1 MRQVS
6 GTPKKADAPTKARRR
21 EYLASLKT
29 LNTQVNTNYFQLD
42 DYLPGQNQV
51 TNWIKSHVDE
61 NPLVDL
67 SPVFKDYGKHLQ
79 QLRLNLF
86 L

>member
-1 MRQVS
+1 MS
-6 GTPKKADAPTKARRR
+6 DTPKKADAPTKARRK
-21 EYLASLKT
+21 EYLASLKA
-29 LNTQVNTNYFQLD
+29 LNTQVGKL
-42 DYLPGQNQV
+42 LPNNSCLGQNQV

-79 QLRLNLF
+79 QLRLELF
-86 L
+86 HHWIV

>member
-1 MRQVS
+1 M
-6 GTPKKADAPTKARRR
+6 GET
-21 EYLASLKT
+21 
-29 LNTQVNTNYFQLD
+29 
-42 DYLPGQNQV
+42 QV

-79 QLRLNLF
+79 QLRWNLF
-86 L
+86 LQDIHNLIVFSCPHVQASSIDDHVARQHP